1 MADKNLLLVESF
13 FENDSAF
20 ESDGTDFDELD
31 CSDPLAMSGRCDLH
45 KGLRIE
51 ISEQP
56 HTMRQVT
63 NIIIAL
69 QKFKQVRSTEFTDH
83 ELFNIIIENIVEES
97 MGLKV
102 NCESSRTYNKQDR
115 VIQCTVCDG
124 LKKSLVQSQGT
135 PNLLAVTLRG
145 GNSNRSGK
153 LGINLSTYT
162 TPGCKATNG
171 QPICLKIAQSN
182 LYLAC
187 TKESGTS
194 SQPHLILED
203 VKDEETLKTIEEN
216 DGMER
221 FLFFRKVTGG
231 SINTFESV
239 KYPHWFISTSKNES
253 MPVDMCVEEDT
264 SRQKVFTLQDQKVI

>member
-1 MADKNLLLVESF
+1 MF
-13 FENDSAF
+13 
-20 ESDGTDFDELD
+20 SDCVCFQ
-31 CSDPLAMSGRCDLH
+31 SGRCDLH

-83 ELFNIIIENIVEES
+83 ELFNIIIENIVE
-97 MGLKV
+97 GAV
-102 NCESSRTYNKQDR
+102 NLCFSAFEGTPTSQGAYMSL

-145 GNSNRSGK
+145 GNSNRM
-153 LGINLSTYT
+153 GINLSTYT

>member
-1 MADKNLLLVESF
+1 MF
-13 FENDSAF
+13 
-20 ESDGTDFDELD
+20 SDCVCFQ
-31 CSDPLAMSGRCDLH
+31 SGRCDLH

-83 ELFNIIIENIVEES
+83 ELFNIIIENIVEEK
-97 MGLKV
+97 LV
-102 NCESSRTYNKQDR
+102 FFNVVLQFTADR

-145 GNSNRSGK
+145 GNSNRSV
-153 LGINLSTYT
+153 GINLSTYT

-194 SQPHLILED
+194 SQPHLIL
-203 VKDEETLKTIEEN
+203 ETLKTIEEN

-264 SRQKVFTLQDQKVI
+264 SRQKVFTLQDQKPGTVLVTTLL

>member
-1 MADKNLLLVESF
+1 MF
-13 FENDSAF
+13 
-20 ESDGTDFDELD
+20 SDCVCFQ
-31 CSDPLAMSGRCDLH
+31 SGRCDLH

-83 ELFNIIIENIVEES
+83 ELFNIIIENIVE
-97 MGLKV
+97 GAV
-102 NCESSRTYNKQDR
+102 NLCFSALPTSNPPFISKQDR

-145 GNSNRSGK
+145 GNSNRSV
-153 LGINLSTYT
+153 GINLSTYT

>member
-1 MADKNLLLVESF
+1 IALSGSF
-13 FENDSAF
+13 SMTF
-20 ESDGTDFDELD
+20 L
-31 CSDPLAMSGRCDLH
+31 CGRCDLH

-83 ELFNIIIENIVEES
+83 ELFNIIIENIVEVLVLPS
-97 MGLKV
+97 H
-102 NCESSRTYNKQDR
+102 CSHTFT
-115 VIQCTVCDG
+115 QCTVCDG

-145 GNSNRSGK
+145 GNSNRM
-153 LGINLSTYT
+153 GINLSTYT

-194 SQPHLILED
+194 SQPHLILEACTHD
-203 VKDEETLKTIEEN
+203 HLRKPTEN

-264 SRQKVFTLQDQKVI
+264 SRQKIFTLQDQKVI

>member
-1 MADKNLLLVESF
+1 SAVLLACSLIV
-13 FENDSAF
+13 
-20 ESDGTDFDELD
+20 D
-31 CSDPLAMSGRCDLH
+31 CVCFQSGRCDLH

-83 ELFNIIIENIVEES
+83 ELFNIIIENIVEVLVLPS
-97 MGLKV
+97 H
-102 NCESSRTYNKQDR
+102 CSHTFT
-115 VIQCTVCDG
+115 QCTVCDG

-145 GNSNRSGK
+145 GNSNRM
-153 LGINLSTYT
+153 GINLSTYT

-194 SQPHLILED
+194 SQPHLILEACTHD
-203 VKDEETLKTIEEN
+203 HLRKPTN

>member
-1 MADKNLLLVESF
+1 IALSGSF
-13 FENDSAF
+13 SM
-20 ESDGTDFDELD
+20 TCLW
-31 CSDPLAMSGRCDLH
+31 CDLH

-83 ELFNIIIENIVEES
+83 ELFNIIIENIVE
-97 MGLKV
+97 GAV
-102 NCESSRTYNKQDR
+102 NLCFSALTSVIHIIYATTG

-145 GNSNRSGK
+145 GNSNRSV
-153 LGINLSTYT
+153 GINLSTYT

-194 SQPHLILED
+194 SQPHLILEACTHD
-203 VKDEETLKTIEEN
+203 HLRKPTTIEEN

>member
-1 MADKNLLLVESF
+1 YPTLYQ
-13 FENDSAF
+13 
-20 ESDGTDFDELD
+20 
-31 CSDPLAMSGRCDLH
+31 CDLH

-83 ELFNIIIENIVEES
+83 ELFNIIIENIVE
-97 MGLKV
+97 GAV
-102 NCESSRTYNKQDR
+102 NLCFSALPTSNPPFISKQDR

-145 GNSNRSGK
+145 GNSNRSV
-153 LGINLSTYT
+153 GINLSTYT

>member
-1 MADKNLLLVESF
+1 VHHREYDVYLRYAHLCSQNTTYSLIV
-13 FENDSAF
+13 
-20 ESDGTDFDELD
+20 D
-31 CSDPLAMSGRCDLH
+31 CVCFQSGRCDLH

-102 NCESSRTYNKQDR
+102 NCEFSRTYNKQDR

-194 SQPHLILED
+194 SQPHLILE
-203 VKDEETLKTIEEN
+203 TLKTIEEN

-264 SRQKVFTLQDQKVI
+264 SRQKIFTLQDQKVI

>member
-1 MADKNLLLVESF
+1 QLLKMKLSI
-13 FENDSAF
+13 
-20 ESDGTDFDELD
+20 
-31 CSDPLAMSGRCDLH
+31 SGRCDLH

-83 ELFNIIIENIVEES
+83 ELFNIIIENIVE
-97 MGLKV
+97 GAV
-102 NCESSRTYNKQDR
+102 NLCFSALLYYR

-145 GNSNRSGK
+145 GNSNRSV
-153 LGINLSTYT
+153 GINLSTYT

-264 SRQKVFTLQDQKVI
+264 SRQKIFTLQDQKVI

>member
-1 MADKNLLLVESF
+1 VEKKF
-13 FENDSAF
+13 N
-20 ESDGTDFDELD
+20 
-31 CSDPLAMSGRCDLH
+31 SGRCDLH

-83 ELFNIIIENIVEES
+83 ELFNIIIENIVEGAVNLCFSALLYCPNNPYLARNRGPLEKSWYFS
-97 MGLKV
+97 ML
-102 NCESSRTYNKQDR
+102 CYN
-115 VIQCTVCDG
+115 
-124 LKKSLVQSQGT
+124 LHLVQSQGT

-145 GNSNRSGK
+145 GNSNRSV
-153 LGINLSTYT
+153 GINLSTYT

>member
-1 MADKNLLLVESF
+1 MF
-13 FENDSAF
+13 
-20 ESDGTDFDELD
+20 SDCVCFQ
-31 CSDPLAMSGRCDLH
+31 SGRCDLH

-83 ELFNIIIENIVEES
+83 ELFNIIIENIVE
-97 MGLKV
+97 GAV
-102 NCESSRTYNKQDR
+102 NLCFSALLYFCSTNLIDIRP
-115 VIQCTVCDG
+115 CTVCDG

-145 GNSNRSGK
+145 GNSNRSV
-153 LGINLSTYT
+153 GINLSTYT

>member
-1 MADKNLLLVESF
+1 I
-13 FENDSAF
+13 
-20 ESDGTDFDELD
+20 
-31 CSDPLAMSGRCDLH
+31 SGRCDLH

-83 ELFNIIIENIVEES
+83 ELFNIIIENIVE
-97 MGLKV
+97 GAV
-102 NCESSRTYNKQDR
+102 NLCFSALPHHSTETALQDR

-145 GNSNRSGK
+145 GNSNRSV
-153 LGINLSTYT
+153 GINLSTYT

-194 SQPHLILED
+194 SQPHLIL
-203 VKDEETLKTIEEN
+203 ETLKTIEEN

-264 SRQKVFTLQDQKVI
+264 SRQKVFTLQDQKPGTVLVTTLL

>member
-1 MADKNLLLVESF
+1 LT
-13 FENDSAF
+13 FEY
-20 ESDGTDFDELD
+20 
-31 CSDPLAMSGRCDLH
+31 GRCDLH

-83 ELFNIIIENIVEES
+83 ELFNIIIENIVEEKLVFFNVVLQFTA
-97 MGLKV
+97 G
-102 NCESSRTYNKQDR
+102 N

-145 GNSNRSGK
+145 GNSNRSV
-153 LGINLSTYT
+153 GINLSTYT

-194 SQPHLILED
+194 SQPHLILE
-203 VKDEETLKTIEEN
+203 DEETLKTIEEN

>member
-1 MADKNLLLVESF
+1 MF
-13 FENDSAF
+13 
-20 ESDGTDFDELD
+20 SDCVCFQ
-31 CSDPLAMSGRCDLH
+31 SGRCDLH

-83 ELFNIIIENIVEES
+83 ELFNIIIENIVEGKCNIS
-97 MGLKV
+97 IGCRKA
-102 NCESSRTYNKQDR
+102 SSYR

-145 GNSNRSGK
+145 GNSNRSV
-153 LGINLSTYT
+153 GINLSTYT

>member
-1 MADKNLLLVESF
+1 IELSVYIEF
-13 FENDSAF
+13 VHRNDSSEQDFAMF
-20 ESDGTDFDELD
+20 SDCVCFQ
-31 CSDPLAMSGRCDLH
+31 SGRCDLH

-194 SQPHLILED
+194 SQPHLILE
-203 VKDEETLKTIEEN
+203 TLKTIEEN